1 MVTGYRFSY
10 GGAQEYYGVTP
21 DLCTLGK
28 IIGGGFPLAAIAGKK
43 EIMAHFDKEKV
54 GSDGFL
60 MQIGTLSGNPIASVA
75 GLKTLEIL
83 RRPGSYEKLRQ
94 NGQRIM
100 DFASK
105 ELSENNIDFKVVGD
119 QTLFEIIFTN
129 EEILN
134 YRDVQKND
142 LKYKDSG
149 IEQTW
154 NFAHPN
160 NKKVTGPLGNFKR
173 MIKGASYQ
181 MMIDHLSHTITE
193 LGSSDKWAQFE
204 VIILDKNKIYH
215 KFNWQVEKYTMDG
228 PLKDCWLTTMVSN
241 PISLGSSI

>member
-1 MVTGYRFSY
+1 MM
-10 GGAQEYYGVTP
+10 
-21 DLCTLGK
+21 L
-28 IIGGGFPLAAIAGKK
+28 
-43 EIMAHFDKEKV
+43 EK
-54 GSDGFL
+54 L
-60 MQIGTLSGNPIASVA
+60 QITS
-75 GLKTLEIL
+75 KTL
-83 RRPGSYEKLRQ
+83 
-94 NGQRIM
+94 
-100 DFASK
+100 
-105 ELSENNIDFKVVGD
+105 
-119 QTLFEIIFTN
+119 IIFLLSISFSSA
-129 EEILN
+129 EILN
-134 YRDVQKND
+134 PDSAISPKEVVSIQLSGLQKND

-160 NKKVTGPLGNFKR
+160 NKKVTGPLGKFKR

-215 KFNWQVEKYTMDG
+215 KFNWQVEKLTVDG

-241 PISLGSSI
+241 PIPLGSSI